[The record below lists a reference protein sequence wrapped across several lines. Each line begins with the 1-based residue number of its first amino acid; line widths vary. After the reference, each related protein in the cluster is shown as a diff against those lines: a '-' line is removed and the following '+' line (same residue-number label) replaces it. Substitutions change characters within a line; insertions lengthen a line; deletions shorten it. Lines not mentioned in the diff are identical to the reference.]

1 MSEPIVPCPWCNGT
15 DLDMITID
23 REDREGI
30 PMAARCACG
39 AQAPWQYIP
48 PNIAKQESICRDM
61 LIHTW
66 NDRK

>member
-1 MSEPIVPCPWCNGT
+1 
-15 DLDMITID
+15 MITID